1 VAVGV
6 GELARTIDHTLLKP
20 DAKEAD
26 VRQLCEEA
34 AQHHFASV
42 CIPPGYVRLAAG
54 ELHGTDVMVATVVSF
69 PFGYDTTAVK
79 AAAVRDAISGGA
91 TELDVVM
98 NISKFLSGES
108 TYVAEELATLNQQAG
123 AAARD
128 HGLDHVGLKV
138 IIETAYLTEEMKRLA
153 VRVVAESGADFVKTS
168 TGFGPGGATVEDVAL
183 LREEAPEGLAVKAS
197 GGIRTL
203 QDALAMLDAGASRL
217 GASSGVAIMQDAG
230 DGGGL
235 RASGDRPPLDARQ
248 GGPDPHPQGLARKAD
263 IKPTQAVP

>member
-1 VAVGV
+1 
-6 GELARTIDHTLLKP
+6 
-20 DAKEAD
+20 
-26 VRQLCEEA
+26 
-34 AQHHFASV
+34 
-42 CIPPGYVRLAAG
+42 
-54 ELHGTDVMVATVVSF
+54 
-69 PFGYDTTAVK
+69 
-79 AAAVRDAISGGA
+79 
-91 TELDVVM
+91 
-98 NISKFLSGES
+98 
-108 TYVAEELATLNQQAG
+108 
-123 AAARD
+123 
-128 HGLDHVGLKV
+128 
-138 IIETAYLTEEMKRLA
+138 MKRLA

-197 GGIRTL
+197 GGFRTL